1 MLIALSQTATAGVSL
16 FGQVSCTAVR
26 FYVAKYSETA
36 AEKWARGH
44 GYSEAEI
51 ETARRCLHSGNVQS
65 ASAVTSSQV
74 PTHVTEQAPA
84 QQAPTEREP
93 HKETPRAPAVQVQRA
108 DAVQVGQE
116 NQPGVNGVIRPKN
129 AEDRAAGDVR
139 HENKV
144 LSPSDRTSARP
155 RYAAVMHRAGLG
167 HVSWLKRL
175 WNQLTR
181 RRQFSVAALHFG
193 R

>member
-65 ASAVTSSQV
+65 ASAVMSSQV
-74 PTHVTEQAPA
+74 PEQAPA

-93 HKETPRAPAVQVQRA
+93 HKETPQATAVQVQRA
-108 DAVQVGQE
+108 DGVQVSQE
-116 NQPGVNGVIRPKN
+116 NQPGVNGVIRPKD

-155 RYAAVMHRAGLG
+155 RYAVVMHRAGLG

-181 RRQFSVAALHFG
+181 RRQFSVAVLHFG